1 MFDGPLNK
9 PFDSCPKTCHE
20 RPRRL
25 TFCMK
30 SKELMP
36 LENKIIH
43 LITPVPTLK
52 FYVRAIR
59 EGLKPVKN

>member
-43 LITPVPTLK
+43 FITPVPTLK
-52 FYVRAIR
+52 F
-59 EGLKPVKN
+59 